1 MGHRTLVAY
10 RRDGGG
16 DSGDRGD
23 GVDGGG
29 SDGDDGD
36 DGGGAH
42 PADDGDARTYDLHY
56 AHWGIDPDDL
66 TPMTPFGEPPDVEWA
81 RRRATELVEPEGGKV
96 PDDPST
102 AVDPEPL
109 AMGLSF
115 GDVCHHVDPF
125 VHEALHVVEP
135 SFVARSY
142 LVVSIG
148 GGSGRPVRFEESSQ
162 GRSVCGRPSGVLIG
176 YDDDERDVAYL
187 RGWMAGAR
195 ALQDVAGLDDGG
207 LVRALRWLDPDL
219 GTVIILDD
227 GRSE

>member
-23 GVDGGG
+23 G
-29 SDGDDGD
+29 DDDD
-36 DGGGAH
+36 DGG
-42 PADDGDARTYDLHY
+42 DAESHDVDTRTYDLHY
-56 AHWGIDPDDL
+56 AHWGVDPADL
-66 TPMTPFGEPPDVEWA
+66 TPTTPFGGTPDVTWA
-81 RRRATELVEPEGGKV
+81 RRRATDLVEPEGGEFLE
-96 PDDPST
+96 DSST

-109 AMGLSF
+109 ATGLSF
-115 GDVCHHVDPF
+115 GDVCHHVDPV

-135 SFVARSY
+135 SFVVRSY

-176 YDDDERDVAYL
+176 YDDDERDAAYL

-207 LVRALRWLDPDL
+207 LVRALRWLDPDR